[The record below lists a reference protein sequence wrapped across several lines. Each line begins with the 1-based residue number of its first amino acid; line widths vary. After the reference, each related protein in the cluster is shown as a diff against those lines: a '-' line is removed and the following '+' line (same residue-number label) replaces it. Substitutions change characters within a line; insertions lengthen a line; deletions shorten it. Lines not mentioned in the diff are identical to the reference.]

1 MKRKIISVCIVCIL
15 CNILSGY
22 LIFRLSQFKVWR
34 RNEKNI
40 TAPLSILDTAK
51 LTGVPVRLRYQQS
64 GEAYNECNITESK
77 TLTACMEALQKI
89 RTGKKLEFRSM
100 DNGETYIFEFENG
113 SILTLNFE
121 GEKYLEDG
129 VCYETEGYER
139 LKHALKSWQEEETQ

>member
-40 TAPLSILDTAK
+40 TASLSILDTAK

-77 TLTACMEALQKI
+77 TLTACMEALQKM
-89 RTGKKLEFRSM
+89 RTGKNWNFVRWIVEKH
-100 DNGETYIFEFENG
+100 IF
-113 SILTLNFE
+113 LN
-121 GEKYLEDG
+121 
-129 VCYETEGYER
+129 
-139 LKHALKSWQEEETQ
+139 LKMEVF